1 MNTAFTHTH
10 TYTYTHVP
18 SPRRII
24 VGISGASGAVYGARL
39 LQVLQD
45 APGVESHLV
54 VTDTGWHHLQNELNM
69 DRDFI
74 ERMADQVHD
83 VRDVGASIASGSIAN
98 SAMVIAPCSMRTL
111 AAIAHGL
118 GDNLLTRAADMM
130 LTERRRLVLLTA
142 ESSLHLTHLR
152 NMLSVTEMGAIVCP
166 PVPAFH
172 LHPETLCDLVND
184 TVGRTLDLLDVPHS
198 LSQYGG
204 DVKLAEAA

>member
-39 LQVLQD
+39 LQVLLD
-45 APGVESHLV
+45 TPGVESHLV
-54 VTDTGWHHLQNELNM
+54 VTDAGWHHLQNELNM

-74 ERMADQVHD
+74 ERMAGQVHD
-83 VRDVGASIASGSIAN
+83 VRDVGASVASGSMAN
-98 SAMVIAPCSMRTL
+98 SAMVIAPCSVRTL
-111 AAIAHGL
+111 AAVAHGL

-130 LTERRRLVLLTA
+130 LKERRRLVLLTTEA
-142 ESSLHLTHLR
+142 PLHLTNLR
-152 NMLSVTEMGAIVCP
+152 NMLSVTEMGGIVCP

-184 TVGRTLDLLDVPHS
+184 TVARTLDLLDVPHS
-198 LSQYGG
+198 LSQYDS
-204 DVKLAEAA
+204 DVELAEAA